1 LRFDS
6 YLFLIGL
13 DYAEIAFVVVL
24 LAVTQ
29 NIKLKNLKIKTEEE
43 KTLVVYKLCD

>member
-1 LRFDS
+1 MRFDS
-6 YLFLIGL
+6 YLFLTGL
-13 DYAEIAFVVVL
+13 EYEEIAFVVVL

-29 NIKLKNLKIKTEEE
+29 NIKLKNVNIKTEEE